1 MYPGTLRSLLPTLKK
16 KERISE
22 GRVRLR
28 RTGVPVQGERKP
40 ESRKKWKMKAG
51 WWGMAWEARG
61 GGRSA
66 LGLQPGIQLGARL
79 GTPVAQASLYVQCLK

>member
-1 MYPGTLRSLLPTLKK
+1 MHSVPRDPAFFASHP
-16 KERISE
+16 EEE
-22 GRVRLR
+22 GEDPR
-28 RTGVPVQGERKP
+28 RARKAVQGERKP

-61 GGRSA
+61 GGGSA